1 MIGKKIK
8 QRRLE
13 LDMTQEQLGEMLG
26 VTKVSICNWEKE
38 IKFPST
44 ENLIELSKIF
54 NASIDYLI
62 GNDCYVASEENK
74 NYSVTMANEEIKLVQ
89 ELRKHKKLYDR
100 IIDDPKRTIDLIE
113 RKIY

>member
-54 NASIDYLI
+54 NVSIDYLI
-62 GNDCYVASEENK
+62 GNDCYVASEEDK
-74 NYSVTMANEEIKLVQ
+74 NYSVTMATEEIKLIQ
-89 ELRKHKKLYDR
+89 ELRKHKKLYNR

>member
-8 QRRLE
+8 LRRSE
-13 LDMTQEQLGEMLG
+13 LDLTQEQLGEMIG
-26 VTKVSICNWEKE
+26 VTKVSICNWEKG

-44 ENLIELSKIF
+44 ENLIEMSKVL
-54 NASIDYLI
+54 NVSIDYLI
-62 GNDCYVASEENK
+62 GNDQYVIAEGDK
-74 NYSVTMANEEIKLVQ
+74 NYPVTMANEEIQLIQ

-100 IIDDPKRTIDLIE
+100 ITDDPKRTIDLIE

>member
-26 VTKVSICNWEKE
+26 VTKVSICNWEKG

-54 NASIDYLI
+54 NVSIDYLI

-74 NYSVTMANEEIKLVQ
+74 NYSVIMANEEIKLVQ
-89 ELRKHKKLYDR
+89 ELRKHQKLYSR
-100 IIDDPKRTIDLIE
+100 IVDDPKRTIDLIE